1 MAKCH
6 CLPLRDGILLLLE
19 QRFIRAVVST
29 SGLSMIAQGMGFVR
43 QMLIA
48 SIYGVSRELDVFWV
62 CFAMATLLVITP
74 ATVFE
79 SVCMPFLV
87 REREGSGEPG
97 LQRLAASLF
106 KLSLCLGSGL
116 ALLLALGAPF
126 LGAIFAAGFD
136 AEEKQSVARLAW
148 WFFPLVLTFLPYSAL
163 SAIHKSCWCFSR
175 VFIAEAGMAIT
186 SVIVLYWGRDIPAI
200 LPLSYFSG
208 YLIGALM
215 LLPASRVRQGWGD
228 GKIQASW
235 QVLRQSG
242 SVILA
247 NQIGTLSSLIDRFF
261 QSLLLPGGI
270 SALSYVGQ
278 LIGGFS
284 GLLSLREIFIVPLAE
299 VEHRS
304 LKLEKLISALL
315 LLSIALLGAVEL
327 LAPEIIHLWL
337 ERGRFDAAAAEVS
350 IQVLQVYA
358 PVLVSG
364 VIAAPLFRMFQIAQ
378 KVRFTYLGYFASV
391 CFILVF
397 GWIFVQW
404 LKLDVR
410 GMALTM
416 VVNSWL
422 TCGVAALLMP
432 WCGIYMRWANI
443 LRYGLLAVLA
453 AATGWGVGVGVNSY
467 LTEAWWRL
475 LLGGGVYCSVVA
487 LIYFLNARFLKELLR

>member
-1 MAKCH
+1 M
-6 CLPLRDGILLLLE
+6 
-19 QRFIRAVVST
+19 
-29 SGLSMIAQGMGFVR
+29 
-43 QMLIA
+43 
-48 SIYGVSRELDVFWV
+48 
-62 CFAMATLLVITP
+62 
-74 ATVFE
+74 
-79 SVCMPFLV
+79 
-87 REREGSGEPG
+87 
-97 LQRLAASLF
+97 
-106 KLSLCLGSGL
+106 
-116 ALLLALGAPF
+116 
-126 LGAIFAAGFD
+126 
-136 AEEKQSVARLAW
+136 
-148 WFFPLVLTFLPYSAL
+148 
-163 SAIHKSCWCFSR
+163 
-175 VFIAEAGMAIT
+175 
-186 SVIVLYWGRDIPAI
+186 
-200 LPLSYFSG
+200 
-208 YLIGALM
+208 
-215 LLPASRVRQGWGD
+215 
-228 GKIQASW
+228 
-235 QVLRQSG
+235 
-242 SVILA
+242 ILA

-391 CFILVF
+391 SFILVF

-432 WCGIYMRWANI
+432 WCGIHMQWANI
-443 LRYGLLAVLA
+443 LRYGMLAVLA